1 MAIWAHNPSK
11 DHSADL
17 SFVAWVADHWAKLP
31 NTMSKLAVVSIWA
44 CASFLPL
51 ITQLSLEHPLV
62 IHYHFKRLFLFLPST
77 HIYLL
82 LYTITTTNNINIYK
96 TRSPQLFRIYSNI
109 QVQIDKLDIID
120 LSSLNVALTIFNHI
134 TVVNCHGFLDYIS
147 NYAFIFRD
155 RYTCPVHKQVIIYT
169 FPTH

>member
-1 MAIWAHNPSK
+1 MFVITQWRILCTNYVYSIQQTIYGILSFELHWSGLRLWYDSFLLFSKCMAEMASMAIWAHNPSK
-11 DHSADL
+11 DHSADF

-31 NTMSKLAVVSIWA
+31 NTMSKLAVVSIWT
-44 CASFLPL
+44 CSSFLPL

-109 QVQIDKLDIID
+109 QV
-120 LSSLNVALTIFNHI
+120 
-134 TVVNCHGFLDYIS
+134 
-147 NYAFIFRD
+147 
-155 RYTCPVHKQVIIYT
+155 
-169 FPTH
+169 